1 MQGTRRTLAATTMA
15 VTTSEVPHT
24 AIGTD
29 EISTRASTRT
39 GAEAILQLM
48 VACGVDYVFLNPGTD
63 TAPIQEALVA
73 LAGDGV
79 RVPTLV
85 PCLFENVAMAAAHG
99 YFLVTRKP
107 QLVVVHVDVGTQNL
121 GGNVH
126 DAMRGQAGVVVL
138 AGRAPYTVDGPA
150 PGGRDRPIQ
159 WQQDVTDQIGIVRGY
174 VKWSHELARVDT
186 LHHLIPRAVQMAA
199 SEPCGPVY
207 LTASREVLMQPPDG
221 LSVDLTP
228 ARRAARLVTSAGDPS
243 ALEQLAA
250 WLAQAEAPLAVV
262 GMLGR
267 HPEAVQPLVELVELL
282 GMRVVD
288 TRGPL
293 NLPFAHPLN
302 VSDPNAALREADAV
316 LLLDVDVPWIPRHV
330 TPAAG
335 TRIAQIDIDPLK
347 ESIALWGFPVDLPIQ
362 ADTSKALPGL
372 LAAVTR
378 QATPGNR
385 QRWAERRARYTA
397 AHAAEAH
404 VRTAALAGLKKTRP
418 IAAEWVGAAL
428 AERLPRQSIVL
439 DEMIT
444 SSDAVRRFL
453 GRQEPGSLLSAGAP
467 GLGWALGAALG
478 ARLAAPDQTVVA
490 LVGDGSF
497 VFGSPVAALWAAQ
510 QAQAPFLTVILN
522 NAGYNASKMPVLGLF
537 PDGASSRADAF
548 PGVRFATPPDYA
560 MLARSCHAYGERVE
574 EPEQLGPA
582 IERALAEV
590 QAGRAAVLDVV
601 LAPI

>member
-1 MQGTRRTLAATTMA
+1 MA
-15 VTTSEVPHT
+15 VTTSEV
-24 AIGTD
+24 
-29 EISTRASTRT
+29 SNRAVDGYDKPMRAPART

-48 VACGVDYVFLNPGTD
+48 VACGIDYVFLNPGTD

-73 LAGDGV
+73 LAADGE

-126 DAMRGQAGVVVL
+126 DAMRGQAGVLVL
-138 AGRAPYTVDGPA
+138 AGRSPYTVDGHA
-150 PGGRDRPIQ
+150 PGGRDRSIQ

-207 LTASREVLMQPPDG
+207 LTAAREVLMQPPDG
-221 LSVDLTP
+221 ESVDLRP
-228 ARRAARLVTSAGDPS
+228 ARRAVPLVTSAGDPA
-243 ALEQLAA
+243 ALEQLAG
-250 WLAQAEAPLAVV
+250 WLRQAEAPLAIV
-262 GMLGR
+262 GTLGR
-267 HPEAVQPLVELVELL
+267 HPEAVAPLVELADLL

-293 NLPFAHPLN
+293 NVPFSHPLN
-302 VSDPNAALREADAV
+302 VVDSNAAIREADVV

-372 LAAVTR
+372 LAAVTGA
-378 QATPGNR
+378 ATPADR
-385 QRWAERRARYTA
+385 QRWAARRTQYAT
-397 AHAAEAH
+397 AHAADEHA
-404 VRTAALAGLKKTRP
+404 RAAALTSLRSRHP
-418 IAAEWVGAAL
+418 IAPEWVGAAL
-428 AERLPRQSIVL
+428 AERLPRKSIVL

-453 GRQEPGSLLSAGAP
+453 AREAPGGLLSAGAP
-467 GLGWALGAALG
+467 GLGWGLGAALG
-478 ARLAAPDQTVVA
+478 ARLAAPDHTVVT

-537 PDGASSRADAF
+537 PDGASSRANSF
-548 PGVRFATPPDYA
+548 PGVRFSTPPDYA

-574 EPEQLGPA
+574 DPEQLGPA
-582 IERALAEV
+582 IERGLAAV
-590 QAGRAAVLDVV
+590 QAGQAAVLDVA